1 MKKYNEEDQLILII
15 AANLKKI
22 RSLKGLTQE
31 ELGFRC
37 GISKNYISDFERG
50 RRNITIK
57 VFQRFIEG
65 LEIEPQDLLTPYF
78 SA

>member
-1 MKKYNEEDQLILII
+1 MRKYENENALLLIV
-15 AANLKKI
+15 AGNLKRI
-22 RSLKGLTQE
+22 RQSKKLNQE

-57 VFQRFIEG
+57 VFQKIVEG
-65 LEIEPQDLLTPYF
+65 LEIQPEELLKTH
-78 SA
+78 SK

>member
-1 MKKYNEEDQLILII
+1 MKKYNGEEDLILII
-15 AANLKKI
+15 ATNLRKI
-22 RSLKGLTQE
+22 RSHKGLTQE

-57 VFQRFIEG
+57 ILQKLIEG
-65 LEIEPQDLLTPYF
+65 LETTPQELLKT
-78 SA
+78 